1 MTSMLLAEG
10 QPFVTFVGWQCI
22 VAGLIFFSV
31 IHITLIPFTHTI
43 LTQMNRKLI
52 SGYRLPYIFLITLL
66 LFAMTT
72 DSRAEGAASGPDNAS
87 PSFARLLYETY
98 ETYREPSLNHR
109 RFKHHDILPLIRE
122 LGGHPDITLVQEG
135 YSTEGR
141 EIFRLTMGSG
151 DIQVLLWSQMHGNEP
166 TATMAL
172 FDLFHFLTADDAFN
186 DIRTEIL
193 DKITIHAVPMLNPD
207 GSERYQRRTAF
218 GIDMNRDALQLQAPE
233 SQILKRLRDETD
245 ADFGFNLHD
254 QSIRYS
260 AGSTP
265 KSTVIA
271 FLAPAF
277 DEERSINPVRER
289 AMRLIARLDR
299 MLQEYIPG
307 QVAAFSDTFEPRAFG
322 DNIQKWGTSTILV
335 ESGGL
340 KGDPEKQYI
349 RKMNYLLL
357 LESFRSIA
365 LGEYENYT
373 VEQYEAI
380 PPNRLRLHSI
390 IFRNLTVPFREY
402 AFQLDLAVNR
412 VEVNI
417 NGATDFYKRG
427 SVSELGD
434 LSTFNGFEEVDATG
448 MRVDSG
454 MVYPDIFATEKELE
468 RVDALALLR
477 AGYTAVRVEEPS
489 EGRHTDFPLNIIG
502 PTARQPSGFQIGRP
516 ANLVLRRGD
525 EVAYAVI
532 NGFLVDV
539 AGARSPGE
547 ALQGVGNALIYR

>member
-1 MTSMLLAEG
+1 MATQSGAEN
-10 QPFVTFVGWQCI
+10 P
-22 VAGLIFFSV
+22 A
-31 IHITLIPFTHTI
+31 
-43 LTQMNRKLI
+43 
-52 SGYRLPYIFLITLL
+52 
-66 LFAMTT
+66 
-72 DSRAEGAASGPDNAS
+72 PDPDEPR
-87 PSFARLLYETY
+87 PSFARTLYDAY
-98 ETYREPSLNHR
+98 EAYREPSLTHR
-109 RFKHHDILPLIRE
+109 RFKHADIVPLIHE
-122 LGGHPDITLVQEG
+122 LEGHPGITLFQEG

-141 EIFRLTMGSG
+141 EIFRLTMGTG

-172 FDLFHFLTADDAFN
+172 FDIFHFLTADDRFN
-186 DIRTEIL
+186 DDRREIL
-193 DKITIHAVPMLNPD
+193 EKLTIHVVPMLNPD
-207 GSERYQRRTAF
+207 GAERYQRRTAF

-233 SQILKRLRDETD
+233 SRILKRLREETG

-260 AGSTP
+260 AGDTP

-277 DEERSINPVRER
+277 DEERSIDPVRER
-289 AMRLIARLDR
+289 SMRLIAQLDR
-299 MLQEYIPG
+299 MLQEFIPG
-307 QVAAFSDTFEPRAFG
+307 HVATFSDTFEPRAFG

-349 RKMNYLLL
+349 RKMNFLLL

-365 LGEYENYT
+365 RGDYRDFT

-380 PPNRLRLHSI
+380 PPNQLRLHSI

-402 AFQLDLAVNR
+402 EFQMDMAVNR
-412 VEVNI
+412 VEVNT
-417 NGATDFYKRG
+417 NGASGFYKRG
-427 SVSELGD
+427 TVSELGD

-468 RVDALALLR
+468 RVDVLALLR
-477 AGYTAVRVEEPS
+477 AGFTAVRVEEPS
-489 EGRHTDFPLNIIG
+489 EGRHTDFPLNILG
-502 PTARQPSGFQIGRP
+502 PDARQPSGFKIGRP
-516 ANLVLRRGD
+516 ANMVLRRGD
-525 EVAYAVI
+525 DVAYAVI

-539 AGARSPGE
+539 GRVRSAGD
-547 ALQGVGNALIYR
+547 ALENVGNALIYR

>member
-1 MTSMLLAEG
+1 MLISLHRKSYCRSHG
-10 QPFVTFVGWQCI
+10 FFPFT
-22 VAGLIFFSV
+22 
-31 IHITLIPFTHTI
+31 HIALIPFTHII
-43 LTQMNRKLI
+43 LTPMNRKLY
-52 SGYRLPYIFLITLL
+52 SGYRMPYLFLITLL
-66 LFAMTT
+66 IIAMTT
-72 DSRAEGAASGPDNAS
+72 DSRAEGAASGPDDAP
-87 PSFARLLYETY
+87 PSFARLLYDTY
-98 ETYREPSLNHR
+98 DTYREPSLNHR
-109 RFKHHDILPLIRE
+109 RFKHHDIVPLIRK
-122 LGGHPDITLVQEG
+122 LGGHPGITLVQEG

-141 EIFRLTMGSG
+141 EIFRLTMGTG

-172 FDLFHFLTADDAFN
+172 FDMFHFLTADDTFN
-186 DIRTEIL
+186 DVRAEIL
-193 DKITIHAVPMLNPD
+193 EKITIHAVPMLNPD

-218 GIDMNRDALQLQAPE
+218 GIDMNRDARQLQAPE

-289 AMRLIARLDR
+289 SMRLIAQLDH
-299 MLQEYIPG
+299 MLQEFIPG
-307 QVAAFSDTFEPRAFG
+307 HVATYSDAFEPRAFG

-365 LGEYENYT
+365 RGEYQGYA

-417 NGATDFYKRG
+417 NGATDYYKRG
-427 SVSELGD
+427 TVSELGD

-477 AGYTAVRVEEPS
+477 GGFTAVRVEEPS
-489 EGRHTDFPLNIIG
+489 EGRYTDFPLNIIG

-516 ANLVLRRGD
+516 ANLILRRGD
-525 EVAYAVI
+525 EVVYAVI

-539 AGARSPGE
+539 AGALSAGE
-547 ALQGVGNALIYR
+547 ALQDVGNALIYR

>member
-1 MTSMLLAEG
+1 
-10 QPFVTFVGWQCI
+10 
-22 VAGLIFFSV
+22 
-31 IHITLIPFTHTI
+31 
-43 LTQMNRKLI
+43 MNRKLI

-66 LFAMTT
+66 LFTMTT

-186 DIRTEIL
+186 DIRAEIL

-307 QVAAFSDTFEPRAFG
+307 QVATFSDTFEPRAFG

-454 MVYPDIFATEKELE
+454 MVYPDIFATEVELE

>member
-1 MTSMLLAEG
+1 
-10 QPFVTFVGWQCI
+10 
-22 VAGLIFFSV
+22 
-31 IHITLIPFTHTI
+31 
-43 LTQMNRKLI
+43 
-52 SGYRLPYIFLITLL
+52 
-66 LFAMTT
+66 
-72 DSRAEGAASGPDNAS
+72 
-87 PSFARLLYETY
+87 
-98 ETYREPSLNHR
+98 
-109 RFKHHDILPLIRE
+109 
-122 LGGHPDITLVQEG
+122 VQEG

-141 EIFRLTMGSG
+141 EIFRLSMGTG

-172 FDLFHFLTADDAFN
+172 FDILRFLTADDQFN
-186 DIRTEIL
+186 DIRAEIL
-193 DKITIHAVPMLNPD
+193 EKITIHAVPMLNPD
-207 GSERYQRRTAF
+207 GAERYQRRTAF

-260 AGSTP
+260 AGNTP
-265 KSTVIA
+265 KSAVIA

-277 DEERSINPVRER
+277 DEERSVNPVRER
-289 AMRLIARLDR
+289 AMRLIAQLDR
-299 MLQEYIPG
+299 MLQEFIPG

-357 LESFRSIA
+357 LESFRSMA
-365 LGEYENYT
+365 RGEYGNYT

-402 AFQLDLAVNR
+402 AFQLDMAVNR
-412 VEVNI
+412 VEVSI

-427 SVSELGD
+427 TVSELGD

-468 RVDALALLR
+468 RVDVLTLLR
-477 AGYTAVRVEEPS
+477 SGYTAVRVEEPS
-489 EGRHTDFPLNIIG
+489 EGRYTDFPLNIIG
-502 PTARQPSGFQIGRP
+502 PTARQPSGFLIGRP

-525 EVAYAVI
+525 EVVYAVI

-539 AGARSPGE
+539 AGARTAGD
-547 ALQGVGNALIYR
+547 ALQDVGNALIYR

>member
-1 MTSMLLAEG
+1 MATQSGAES
-10 QPFVTFVGWQCI
+10 P
-22 VAGLIFFSV
+22 
-31 IHITLIPFTHTI
+31 
-43 LTQMNRKLI
+43 
-52 SGYRLPYIFLITLL
+52 
-66 LFAMTT
+66 
-72 DSRAEGAASGPDNAS
+72 ASDPDDPN
-87 PSFARLLYETY
+87 PTFARTLYDAY
-98 ETYREPSLNHR
+98 ETYREPTLTHR
-109 RFKHHDILPLIRE
+109 RFKHHDIVPLIHALE
-122 LGGHPDITLVQEG
+122 AHPDITLFQEG

-141 EIFRLTMGSG
+141 EIFRLTMGTG

-172 FDLFHFLTADDAFN
+172 FDIFHFLTADDRFN
-186 DIRTEIL
+186 DVRREIL
-193 DKITIHAVPMLNPD
+193 EKLTIHVVPMLNPD

-233 SQILKRLRDETD
+233 SRILKRLRDETG

-260 AGSTP
+260 AGDTP

-289 AMRLIARLDR
+289 SMRLIAQLDR
-299 MLQEYIPG
+299 MLQEFIPG
-307 QVAAFSDTFEPRAFG
+307 HVATFSDSFEPRAFG

-349 RKMNYLLL
+349 RKMNFLLL

-365 LGEYENYT
+365 RGEYRDFT

-402 AFQLDLAVNR
+402 EFQLDVAVNR
-412 VEVNI
+412 VEVNTD
-417 NGATDFYKRG
+417 GASGFYKRG
-427 SVSELGD
+427 AISELGD
-434 LSTFNGFEEVDATG
+434 LSTINGFEEVDATG
-448 MRVDSG
+448 LRVDSG

-468 RVDALALLR
+468 RVDVLALLR
-477 AGYTAVRVEEPS
+477 GGFTAVRVEEPS

-502 PTARQPSGFQIGRP
+502 PDARQPSGFKIGRP
-516 ANLVLRRGD
+516 ANLILRRGD
-525 EVAYAVI
+525 QVAYAVI

-539 AGARSPGE
+539 TRARSAGD
-547 ALQGVGNALIYR
+547 ALENVGNALIYR

>member
-1 MTSMLLAEG
+1 MHCCRSH
-10 QPFVTFVGWQCI
+10 
-22 VAGLIFFSV
+22 FFSV

>member
-1 MTSMLLAEG
+1 MNR
-10 QPFVTFVGWQCI
+10 Q
-22 VAGLIFFSV
+22 FFSG
-31 IHITLIPFTHTI
+31 
-43 LTQMNRKLI
+43 N
-52 SGYRLPYIFLITLL
+52 RLPYLFLITLL
-66 LFAMTT
+66 FFAMTT
-72 DSRAEGAASGPDNAS
+72 DSRAEEAASGPDDAS
-87 PSFARLLYETY
+87 PSFARLLYDTY
-98 ETYREPSLNHR
+98 DAYREPSLNHR
-109 RFKHHDILPLIRE
+109 RFKHHDILPLIRD

-141 EIFRLTMGSG
+141 EIFRLSMGTG

-172 FDLFHFLTADDAFN
+172 FDILRFLTADDQFN
-186 DIRTEIL
+186 DIRAEIL
-193 DKITIHAVPMLNPD
+193 EKITIHAVPMLNPD
-207 GSERYQRRTAF
+207 GAERYQRRTAF

-260 AGSTP
+260 AGDTP
-265 KSTVIA
+265 KSAVIA

-289 AMRLIARLDR
+289 AMRLIAQLDR

-357 LESFRSIA
+357 LESFRSMA
-365 LGEYENYT
+365 RGEYGNYT
-373 VEQYEAI
+373 VEQYEVI

-402 AFQLDLAVNR
+402 AFQLDMAVNR

-427 SVSELGD
+427 TVSELGD

-454 MVYPDIFATEKELE
+454 LVYPDIFATEKELE
-468 RVDALALLR
+468 RVDVITLLR
-477 AGYTAVRVEEPS
+477 SGYTAVRVEEPS
-489 EGRHTDFPLNIIG
+489 EGRYTDFPLNIIG

-539 AGARSPGE
+539 AGARTAGD
-547 ALQGVGNALIYR
+547 ALQDVGNALIYR